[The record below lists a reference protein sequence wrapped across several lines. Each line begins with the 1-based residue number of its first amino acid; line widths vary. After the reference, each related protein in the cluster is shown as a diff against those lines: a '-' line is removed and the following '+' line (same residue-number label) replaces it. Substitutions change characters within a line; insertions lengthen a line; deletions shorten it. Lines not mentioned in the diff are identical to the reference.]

1 MSFRVLEQQLSAA
14 RCHSASA
21 RILCKLYLHGM
32 CRDRRA
38 SAILRMCA
46 LKQTPQACKT
56 SPWRSVMFLVLSAD
70 RAMGAAPIAR
80 SALRTRNITLLH
92 GDAHP
97 QRTCY
102 SRIWRRRHDVCAC
115 NTTLFQVENHEK
127 KERKKEIGKNKV
139 SFRI

>member
-80 SALRTRNITLLH
+80 SALKTRNITLLH

-102 SRIWRRRHDVCAC
+102 SRIWRRRHDVCAR
-115 NTTLFQVENHEK
+115 NTTLFKMRIMKKNKK
-127 KERKKEIGKNKV
+127 KERVGQ
-139 SFRI
+139 FH